1 VINEAFKSLAP
12 GGYLELQDGLFPFKY
27 VGEPPTNSDLYRWG
41 KLCVEG
47 STKIGRPWTN
57 AVHYKRWMEEV
68 GFEDVVEKDFYWPTS
83 VWAKGKYYKQ
93 IAALFQADMLNGLE
107 GVSLKVLGVLGW
119 TADDIRAFIVGVGKD
134 LQDTSI
140 TSYEHM

>member
-12 GGYLELQDGLFPFKY
+12 GGYLELQDGLFPFEY
-27 VGEPPTNSDLYRWG
+27 VGEPPVNSDVYRWG

-57 AVHYKRWMEEV
+57 TVHYKRWLEEI
-68 GFEDVVEKDFYWPTS
+68 GFEDVVERDFYWPTS
-83 VWAKGKYYKQ
+83 AWAKGKYYKQ

-119 TADDIRAFIVGVGKD
+119 TADDIRAFIIGVGKD
-134 LQDTSI
+134 LQNTSI
-140 TSYEHM
+140 TCYEHM

>member
-1 VINEAFKSLAP
+1 MINEAFKSLAP
-12 GGYLELQDGLFPFKY
+12 GGYLELQDGLFPFEY
-27 VGEPPTNSDLYRWG
+27 VGEPPVKSEVYRWG
-41 KLCVEG
+41 QLCIEG

-57 AVHYKRWMEEV
+57 GFHYKRWMEEV

-83 VWAKGKYYKQ
+83 AWAKGKYYKQ

-107 GVSLKVLGVLGW
+107 GMSLKVIGVLGW
-119 TADDIRAFIVGVGKD
+119 TVDEIRAFIVGVQKD

-140 TSYEHM
+140 TAYEHM

>member
-1 VINEAFKSLAP
+1 VINEAFKALAP
-12 GGYLELQDGLFPFKY
+12 GGYLELQDGLFLFEY
-27 VGEPPTNSDLYRWG
+27 VGEPPVNSGVYRWG

-83 VWAKGKYYKQ
+83 PWAKGKYYKQ

-119 TADDIRAFIVGVGKD
+119 SADEIRAFIVRVGKD